1 MWWITN
7 QILKAGVKKIT
18 VMGESAKNW
27 ATAEN
32 GEKFS
37 HSRLR
42 RGVEFIHK
50 IRTRDFAF
58 VFIFNYFRNYPF
70 STISLFLSLTGTSS
84 EKIYS
89 LPDE

>member
-18 VMGESAKNW
+18 VMGESAAKNW
-27 ATAEN
+27 ATAAEN

-37 HSRLR
+37 HS
-42 RGVEFIHK
+42 VEVLNLYTKSALEI
-50 IRTRDFAF
+50 FAS

-70 STISLFLSLTGTSS
+70 FHYLSL
-84 EKIYS
+84 S
-89 LPDE
+89 LSLALQAWKFFT